1 MRSGSDGLERH
12 VDNYGPVKQVQK
24 GIQRPVGRTGGRGMT
39 SARHNSQMFAY
50 ASTPLEW

>member
-1 MRSGSDGLERH
+1 MRLRSNGSERL

-24 GIQRPVGRTGGRGMT
+24 SIQRPMGRT
-39 SARHNSQMFAY
+39 RHNSQIFAY